1 MRTYCCPKCSNGV
14 LADAV
19 GKRMGLPLPQP
30 HKEGTMSENIS
41 RRDLLKFGGVIGASA
56 AVAGLAGCAA
66 GAESP
71 SSASASAAG
80 ASASSA
86 AGEASAS
93 AASEGAAS
101 TTTGTT
107 KAAGHVREGLPSWLE
122 APAPITDITEEKDYD
137 IVVIGAGAP
146 GCPAA
151 LIAAENGAKV
161 AVVQKQARANAY
173 GNTGSGVDLKNSDP
187 AQVAALFN
195 LCMKQ
200 NQHRSNTDLMKM
212 WFDYGGEAVAYVIE
226 KAAEGGAQ
234 VIDQGNQQHAATQ
247 GKNGWDKI
255 TMVTSFFGPKPYNT
269 GNGMQDMCSVLEAA
283 GVEIFY
289 ETPAQ
294 QLVVSDSGAVTGVI
308 ASSKEGNIQFNAS
321 KGVIMATGD
330 YQCDTDMLAYYLPD
344 MVDLEPKQDNRTGD
358 GHKMVI
364 WAGGCMENL
373 GHTKMLHDFD
383 AGPASMCDMPFLRT
397 KMNGERF
404 VNETVEMSVMNC
416 YLNNAEDNGEY
427 VQVFDNDYMEKAA
440 DFPGK
445 LVSPEDIRVYM
456 PEEEG
461 FESPRQGVLEAFIA
475 TFKADTLEELAEKLE
490 IRDADAF
497 VASVEKWNEN
507 CKAGSD
513 PDFGLPAN
521 FLKSID
527 TPPYWG
533 IHRHV
538 RFSAFCSGVKI
549 DKDLQCLTPE
559 GEKIEGLY
567 AIGNCSGGFYG
578 GIDYPLD
585 VPGMNLGRN
594 YTQGYCLGRA
604 LATGKSIWDF
614 EPVK

>member
-1 MRTYCCPKCSNGV
+1 
-14 LADAV
+14 
-19 GKRMGLPLPQP
+19 
-30 HKEGTMSENIS
+30 MSENIS
-41 RRDLLKFGGVIGASA
+41 RRDLLKFGGVVGASA
-56 AVAGLAGCAA
+56 AIAGLAGCAA
-66 GAESP
+66 GAENA
-71 SSASASAAG
+71 SSASASS

-86 AGEASAS
+86 AASSAEASAS
-93 AASEGAAS
+93 AAASSAAAAS
-101 TTTGTT
+101 AAGTTTGATL
-107 KAAGHVREGLPSWLE
+107 AAGHAREGLPNWLE
-122 APAPITDITEEKDYD
+122 APAQITDISEEKDFD
-137 IVVIGAGAP
+137 IVVVGAGAP

-161 AVVQKQARANAY
+161 ALIQKQARANAY

-187 AQVAALFN
+187 AQVAALLN
-195 LCMKQ
+195 LCLKQ
-200 NQHRSNTDLMKM
+200 NQYRSDVDLMKM
-212 WFDYGGEAVAYVIE
+212 WFDYGGEAVSYVIE
-226 KAAEGGAQ
+226 KATEGGAQ
-234 VIDQGNQQHAATQ
+234 VVDQGNQQHAPTQ
-247 GKNGWDKI
+247 AKNGWDNI

-269 GNGMQDMCSVLEAA
+269 GNGMQDLCTVLESA

-294 QLVVSDSGAVTGVI
+294 QLVVNDSGAVTGVI
-308 ASSKEGNIQFNAS
+308 AQAKDGSNIQFNAS

-344 MVDLEPKQDNRTGD
+344 MVNLEPKQDQRTGD

-364 WAGGCMENL
+364 WAGGCMENI

-397 KMNGERF
+397 KMSGERF

-416 YLNNAEDNGEY
+416 FLNSAEDGGEY

-440 DFPGK
+440 EFPGK
-445 LVSPEDIRVYM
+445 LVDPEEIRVYI
-456 PEEEG
+456 PEDDGVSHDE
-461 FESPRQGVLEAFIA
+461 GVLKAFIN
-475 TFKADTLEELAEKLE
+475 THKADTIEELAELLE
-490 IRDADAF
+490 IKDVDTF
-497 VASVEKWNEN
+497 KASIDRWNEI
-507 CKAGSD
+507 CDAGSD
-513 PDFGLPAN
+513 PDFGLPAQY
-521 FLKSID
+521 LKKID

-549 DKDLQCLTPE
+549 DRDLQCLTPE